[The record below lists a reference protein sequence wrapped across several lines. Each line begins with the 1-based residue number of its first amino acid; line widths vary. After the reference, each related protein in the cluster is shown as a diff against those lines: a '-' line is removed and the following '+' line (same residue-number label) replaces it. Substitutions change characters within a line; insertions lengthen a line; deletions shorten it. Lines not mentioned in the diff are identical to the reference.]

1 MSKLLLLTI
10 VFISLKMKEFYFT
23 VERNFEKLVSL
34 ATRVL
39 GNSITFILALALVM
53 YWWVTTLFSSSNM
66 HQNIGDFIFGTTFL
80 SLFIIQKSFNRYS
93 ALIHLKV
100 NELISSHETANNA
113 VMDTNQKTEKEIMEL
128 TKEYIESE
136 EEINKE
142 IDEANQADFNTKM
155 KEANTDNQI

>member
-1 MSKLLLLTI
+1 MI
-10 VFISLKMKEFYFT
+10 VFISTKMKQFYFT

-39 GNSITFILALALVM
+39 GNSITFILALILVM
-53 YWWVTTLFSSSNM
+53 FWWVTTLFSSSDM

-113 VMDTNQKTEKEIMEL
+113 VMDTSQKTEKEIIDL
-128 TKEYIESE
+128 AKEYIENE
-136 EEINKE
+136 EKIVEALE
-142 IDEANQADFNTKM
+142 VADEEKLNIKM

>member
-1 MSKLLLLTI
+1 MI
-10 VFISLKMKEFYFT
+10 VFISIKMKEFYFT

-39 GNSITFILALALVM
+39 GNSITFILALVLVM

-113 VMDTNQKTEKEIMEL
+113 VMDTNQKTEKEIMDL
-128 TKEYIESE
+128 AKEYIETE
-136 EEINKE
+136 EKIEEAIEMVKE
-142 IDEANQADFNTKM
+142 EKLNTKM
-155 KEANTDNQI
+155 NEANTDIQI